1 MTIDLHFVSVHKYG
15 GVNLFN
21 LYDNL
26 KGLCKEKGLT
36 PSGLCTK
43 CGVSKTI
50 VSRLKLDPDARLTT
64 STAKKFADYL
74 GVPVER
80 VMYGIHETKNAPS
93 VSDEAMSIASAYEQL
108 NNADRDAV
116 LDLIQRLQ
124 EKYAPKKKI
133 IPLLGQ
139 SLAAGSGEPDFG
151 AGIEDYEVDADSP
164 AEFACKVHGDS
175 LEPYYHDGDIALAL
189 KRQPMIGEV
198 GAWLVDGEYKLKQFV
213 EDFYGNVYLFALNRS
228 RKDTDQTLWHNEEH
242 TLVCMGT
249 LIMKKRPPL
258 PEI

>member
-1 MTIDLHFVSVHKYG
+1 MYNTIK
-15 GVNLFN
+15 N
-21 LYDNL
+21 
-26 KGLCKEKGLT
+26 LCKARNI
-36 PSGLCTK
+36 S
-43 CGVSKTI
+43 
-50 VSRLKLDPDARLTT
+50 VSRMCADIRISPTVMSELHKGRTKSLSAPTI
-64 STAKKFADYL
+64 KKIADYF
-74 GVPVER
+74 GVPASEI
-80 VMYGIHETKNAPS
+80 MGIETKNAPS
-93 VSDEAMSIASAYEQL
+93 ISNEAMSIASAYEQL

-116 LDLIQRLQ
+116 LDLIKSLQ

-164 AEFACKVHGDS
+164 AEFACRVHGDS

-213 EDFYGNVYLFALNRS
+213 EDYYGNVYLFALNRS

>member
-1 MTIDLHFVSVHKYG
+1 MYNIIKE
-15 GVNLFN
+15 
-21 LYDNL
+21 
-26 KGLCKEKGLT
+26 LCKEHGISIAKMCEAIGISGATMTELHKGRTKSLST
-36 PSGLCTK
+36 PT
-43 CGVSKTI
+43 V
-50 VSRLKLDPDARLTT
+50 
-64 STAKKFADYL
+64 KKIADYF
-74 GVPVER
+74 GVPASEI
-80 VMYGIHETKNAPS
+80 MGIETKNAPS
-93 VSDEAMSIASAYEQL
+93 ISNEAMSIASAYEQL

-116 LDLIQRLQ
+116 LDLIKSLQ

-213 EDFYGNVYLFALNRS
+213 EDYYGNVYLFALNRS